1 MRDALRYNLLM
12 KHRPRLGLFLFLFP
26 LLLGSA
32 ACAPGGPDGP
42 FAVYLERLG
51 RSLDTTPGTPL
62 LPTPVPRPPRTGAL
76 RIDLPPGNLDALDFL
91 ELRGCELQVT
101 VGKANSSL
109 GRLARDSQRLLL
121 DLEYL
126 RLAPA
131 CVEQLRGA
139 GEQALANQLEAEWA
153 RKRAQ
158 LPARIFNATL
168 ANSEFR
174 DLWKPAALAPGY
186 PAGAGST
193 PVTALETISTLAK
206 RWLAGD
212 YSADNEAFELLL
224 YDASLGD
231 AGTLWRALGHQ
242 AAWLEQADRLVTARL
257 DRGPLCAPDRRPEAA
272 EIVPNVVR
280 KFFIAGIQ
288 PRAAELG
295 RRYHALLPP
304 VQALEQQL
312 DAVLPGDY
320 RHWRNARDTA
330 LAHMADSPRRH
341 VQRIQAL
348 LDSCGGIHD
357 RG

>member
-1 MRDALRYNLLM
+1 M
-12 KHRPRLGLFLFLFP
+12 KLQPRLGLLLFP
-26 LLLGSA
+26 LLLGIV
-32 ACAPGGPDGP
+32 ACAPGGTDGP
-42 FAVYLERLG
+42 FAVYLDRLG
-51 RSLDTTPGTPL
+51 RSLDVNPGTPL
-62 LPTPVPRPPRTGAL
+62 LPTPVARPPRTGAL
-76 RIDLPPGNLDALDFL
+76 RIDLPRGNLDALDFL
-91 ELRGCELQVT
+91 DLRGCELQVT

-109 GRLARDSQRLLL
+109 GRMARDSQRLLL

-131 CVEQLRGA
+131 CVEQLRGE
-139 GEQALANQLEAEWA
+139 GEQTLANQLQAEWA

-174 DLWKPAALAPGY
+174 DLWKPAALAPEY
-186 PAGAGST
+186 PGRAGST
-193 PVTALETISTLAK
+193 PVTALETINALAT
-206 RWLAGD
+206 RWLGGD

-242 AAWLEQADRLVTARL
+242 AAWLEQANQLVKVRL

-304 VQALEQQL
+304 VRALERQL

-320 RHWRNARDTA
+320 RSWRDARDAA
-330 LAHMADSPRRH
+330 LAHMADSPRH
-341 VQRIQAL
+341 HAQRIQAL
-348 LDSCGGIHD
+348 LASCGGIHG